1 MLYSLYSISFVHLEV
16 VAGFVPE
23 PSCKHH
29 AVLPLLG
36 HLPHLRTEVTATPWQ
51 SDTDL
56 ALSIC
61 VNLLDEPYHIL
72 AYPNIILY
80 TCVCVACVC
89 NIYIYIYYIYY
100 IYIHVCV
107 CACCVCYLYIYICI
121 YALAA

>member
-80 TCVCVACVC
+80 TCVCGVCV
-89 NIYIYIYYIYY
+89 IYIYIYI
-100 IYIHVCV
+100 IYI
-107 CACCVCYLYIYICI
+107 YIYICVCVRVCVCVCVCVMYVI
-121 YALAA
+121 CI

>member
-80 TCVCVACVC
+80 TCVCVGTYPHQQVTAFAELGQELWDSKTW
-89 NIYIYIYYIYY
+89 
-100 IYIHVCV
+100 HLR
-107 CACCVCYLYIYICI
+107 CAV
-121 YALAA
+121 AKF